1 MEAERQQEHRWLE
14 RLVGE
19 WTSEMESVM
28 GPGDPPQTITGTE
41 SVRSLGGVWV
51 LCEGSSE
58 MPGGGTMT
66 TIMTLGYDP
75 AKQRV
80 LGTFIGSMSTHMWV
94 YEAELDPSGDV
105 LTLNTEGPAYPD
117 ETRTAK
123 YTDTIE
129 FRGDDHRV
137 LKSRVQDQEGAWQD
151 VMEVH
156 YRRAK

>member
-1 MEAERQQEHRWLE
+1 MEVERQQEHRWLE

-19 WTSEMESVM
+19 WTSEMEAVM
-28 GPGDPPQTITGTE
+28 KPGDPPQTFTGTE
-41 SVRSLGGVWV
+41 SVRSLDGLWV
-51 LCEGSSE
+51 LCEGR
-58 MPGGGTMT
+58 PGGGTST

-94 YEAELDPSGDV
+94 YEAELDPAGDV

-137 LKSRVQDQEGAWQD
+137 LTSRVQGEDGTWQQ

-156 YRRAK
+156 YRRTK

>member
-19 WTSEMESVM
+19 WTSEMEAVM
-28 GPGDPPQTITGTE
+28 KPGEPPQTFTGTE
-41 SVRSLGGVWV
+41 SVRSLDGLWV
-51 LCEGSSE
+51 LCEGTPS
-58 MPGGGTMT
+58 GGTST

-75 AKQRV
+75 AKGRV

-105 LTLNTEGPAYPD
+105 LTLNTEGPGFGD

-123 YTDTIE
+123 YMDTIE
-129 FRGDDHRV
+129 FLGDDHRV

-156 YRRAK
+156 YRRVK